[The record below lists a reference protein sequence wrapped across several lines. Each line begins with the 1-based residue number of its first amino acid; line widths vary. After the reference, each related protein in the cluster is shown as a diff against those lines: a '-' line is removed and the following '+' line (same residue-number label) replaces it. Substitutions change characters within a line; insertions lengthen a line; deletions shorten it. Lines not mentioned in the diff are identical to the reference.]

1 MNAHE
6 PLETDTT
13 HAQKWHGM
21 DWHGVAW
28 ICSPTDGNLS
38 YLCLGATFLLA
49 PETFKFKK
57 F

>member
-6 PLETDTT
+6 PLKTDTT

-28 ICSPTDGNLS
+28 IWSPTDGNLS

-49 PETFKFKK
+49 SETFKSKK